1 MIMKRETGFCR
12 VRPNCGWRCW
22 TAKKAGAADP
32 DVHLLRASASG
43 ANRNSNVRPAMSR
56 FVPVTVMP
64 SVGEM

>member
-1 MIMKRETGFCR
+1 MIMKRETGSCR
-12 VRPNCGWRCW
+12 VAPMAVGTVGQPRKQGRRIQMCISS
-22 TAKKAGAADP
+22 GAS
-32 DVHLLRASASG
+32 VSG